1 MSEQI
6 KPKKYSFLGYFR
18 YFKKILGNHIYLF
31 IILNSLVGILDGIGL
46 TMFIPLLS
54 VATDSSNANESLGKL
69 QIVIDFLKNIGIEFN
84 VVNILILMV
93 LLFSAKGFINY
104 LKTIYITKINIQ
116 AVQNLRFTLIGR
128 LVKLSYEGFTTMS
141 VGRIQNHIFGEANRL
156 ISAMDRYL
164 NSIQFATMVIT
175 YMALATISNW
185 QFAIM
190 VAIGG
195 YFADFLYK
203 YLSNLIRDYSRK
215 QINLGN
221 NFNEILIQAVNNFK
235 YLKATNYSKIYNDR
249 LKENIKLNDIYGFNI
264 QKLNSIMVN
273 AREPIIISII
283 AIVVIMQI
291 KIFNGNLASILIS
304 LLLFYRCLGYLTNL
318 QGAWVQFIQQSTAIE
333 SIDTIL
339 EEFKQNEEPQNPT
352 PINTIRN
359 IEVKNL
365 NITFG
370 NTPILKNINMNIP
383 PKTSIAF
390 VGESGAGK
398 TTLANVICGLQIPH
412 GGKVI
417 VDEKSLY
424 ESNLNT
430 YRSKIGYITQEPV
443 IFNDTIFNNVTFWA
457 EKTPE
462 TLEKF
467 YKVMDMVSM
476 KKFVEELENK
486 EDSTLG
492 NNGVLVS
499 GGQKQRIS
507 IAREL
512 YKDVELLIMDEA
524 TSALDSETE
533 KYIKDN
539 IDMLHGKFTMIIIAH
554 RLSTIKNVD
563 TVYLLE
569 KGVITGSGSFNELAQ
584 TSERFKKMVELQ
596 EL

>member
-1 MSEQI
+1 MNKEI
-6 KPKKYSFLGYFR
+6 KTEKYNFLGYFK
-18 YFKKILGNHIYLF
+18 YFKNILGNHIYVF
-31 IILNSLVGILDGIGL
+31 ILLNSLVGLLDGIGL

-69 QIVIDFLKNIGIEFN
+69 KIVIDFLKNIGIEFN
-84 VVNILILMV
+84 IVNILILMV
-93 LLFSAKGFINY
+93 LLFSTKGLINY
-104 LKTIYITKINIQ
+104 LKTIYISKINIQ
-116 AVQNLRFTLIGR
+116 ATRNLRFKLIHG
-128 LVKLSYEGFTTMS
+128 LGNLSYQGFTKMS
-141 VGRIQNHIFGEANRL
+141 VGRIQNHIYGEAARL
-156 ISAMDRYL
+156 INAMERYM
-164 NSIQFATMVIT
+164 NAMQFATMVIT
-175 YMALATISNW
+175 YMILAVISNW

-190 VAIGG
+190 VAAGG

-215 QINLGN
+215 QVNLGN
-221 NFNEILIQAVNNFK
+221 DFNEVLIQSINYFK
-235 YLKATNYSKIYNDR
+235 YLKATNYFTNYNKR
-249 LKENIKLNDIYGFNI
+249 LKNNIHLNDNYSYNI
-264 QKLNSIMVN
+264 TKLNSIMVN
-273 AREPIIISII
+273 AREPIIITII
-283 AIVVIMQI
+283 AIVVILQI
-291 KIFNGNLASILIS
+291 KLLGGNLASILIS

-318 QGAWVQFIQQSTAIE
+318 QGAWAQFIQNSTAIE

-339 EEFKQNEEPQNPT
+339 EEFKENEEPQNST
-352 PINTIRN
+352 PVNRIKD

-365 NITFG
+365 SITFG
-370 NTPILKNINMNIP
+370 NTPILRDINMNIP
-383 PKTSIAF
+383 QRTSIAF

-412 GGKVI
+412 NGKVV
-417 VDEKSLY
+417 VDGQSLY
-424 ESNLNT
+424 ESDLNT

-443 IFNDTIFNNVTFWA
+443 IFNDSIFNNVTFWA
-457 EKTPE
+457 EKTPA

-476 KKFVEELENK
+476 KNFIENLENK

-563 TVYLLE
+563 TVYLLD
-569 KGVITGSGSFNELAQ
+569 KGEITGSGAFSELVQ
-584 TSERFKKMVELQ
+584 TSERFRKMVELQ
-596 EL
+596 NL

>member
-1 MSEQI
+1 MQNKSLI
-6 KPKKYSFLGYFR
+6 AHFT
-18 YFKKILGNHIYLF
+18 YFKDILGRHIYVF
-31 IILNSLVGILDGIGL
+31 IVLNFLVGLLDGFGL

-54 VATDSSNANESLGKL
+54 AATDSTNANESLGKL
-69 QIVIDFLKNIGIEFN
+69 SMVIDFLKDLGLEFN
-84 VVNILILMV
+84 IVNILILMV
-93 LLFSAKGFINY
+93 LLFTGKGAINY
-104 LKTIYITKINIQ
+104 LKTIYITKINIRATKQ
-116 AVQNLRFTLIGR
+116 LRYKLIDG
-128 LVKLSYEGFTTMS
+128 LGNLSYEGFTKMS
-141 VGRIQNHIFGEANRL
+141 VGKIQNHVFGEAARL
-156 ISAMDRYL
+156 VGSTQIYL
-164 NSIQFATMVIT
+164 NIIQFGTMLLT
-175 YMALATISNW
+175 YVVLAAISNW

-195 YFADFLYK
+195 LVTDFLFK
-203 YLSNLIRDYSRK
+203 FLSNTIREYSRK

-221 NFNEILIQAVNNFK
+221 NFNEILIQAINNFK
-235 YLKATNYSKIYNDR
+235 YLKATNYFIRYDKR
-249 LKENIKLNDIYGFNI
+249 LRDNIELNDEYSLKSSI
-264 QKLNSIMVN
+264 LNSIMVN
-273 AREPIIISII
+273 AREPMVISII
-283 AIVVIMQI
+283 AIVIIIQL
-291 KIFNGNLASILIS
+291 KLFHGNIASILVS
-304 LLLFYRCLGYLTNL
+304 LLLFYRCLGYLMNL
-318 QGAWVQFIQQSTAIE
+318 QSALAAFAPAST
-333 SIDTIL
+333 SIDSIDNIVK
-339 EEFKQNEEPQNPT
+339 EFKENREPQHSGE
-352 PINTIRN
+352 IHKIDG
-359 IEVKNL
+359 IDVKNL

-370 NTPILKNINMNIP
+370 NTPILKSINLSIP

-412 GGKVI
+412 GGEVV
-417 VDEKSLY
+417 VDGHSLY
-424 ESNLNT
+424 QSDLNS

-443 IFNDTIFNNVTFWA
+443 IFNDTLFNNVTFWS

-467 YKVMDMVSM
+467 HKVMEMVSLTE
-476 KKFVEELENK
+476 FVKGLEK
-486 EDSTLG
+486 GEDSTLG

-563 TVYLLE
+563 QVYLLE
-569 KGVITGSGSFNELAQ
+569 KGSILASGSFNELAQ
-584 TSERFKKMVELQ
+584 KSDKFRKMVELQ
-596 EL
+596 EI